1 MINLS
6 WYGAKHFYCV
16 SMSLCIVLRHSSFS
30 ASSIFK
36 RVFKESS
43 LMHSV
48 FRIWYAVLWDFHI
61 SDTTE
66 TKLVFLFCILRLDS
80 TCLVFKNTFYAG
92 IKIFSSLPHSL
103 TILKNATTKVH
114 ILLIKYLN
122 THPIYRVDDFFNI

>member
-92 IKIFSSLPHSL
+92 IKIYKSLPCRL
-103 TILKNATTKVH
+103 TISKKGKEKFKAVLR
-114 ILLIKYLN
+114 KYLKY
-122 THPIYRVDDFFNI
+122 THLLLCR